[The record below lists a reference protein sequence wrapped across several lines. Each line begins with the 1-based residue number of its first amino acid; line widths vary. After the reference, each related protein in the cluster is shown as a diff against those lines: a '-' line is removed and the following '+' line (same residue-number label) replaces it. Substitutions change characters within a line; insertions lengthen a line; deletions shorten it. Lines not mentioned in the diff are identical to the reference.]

1 MKGRNTSLTEGPL
14 LRGIIFYTI
23 PIILTS
29 ILQLVFNA
37 ADLVIV
43 GRFCG
48 SIYVGAVGATSP
60 VIHLITN
67 LFIGLSIGAG
77 VAVAQAYG
85 RRDDD
90 EVHRAVHTA
99 IPLALICGLAITVI
113 GISFAKPMLI
123 LMEAPENVLPLSA
136 TYLRIYFGGII
147 FTMIYNFAAAI
158 LRAVGD
164 TKSPLLYLSIAG
176 VVNVLMN
183 ICFVT
188 LFNMNVDGVALATVI
203 SQAVSAI
210 LVTWELMRRT
220 DASRLVLSK
229 IRIFS
234 KELKAIVFIGLPAGI
249 NSSLFAFSNVIIQSS
264 INSFGDVAIAGSAA
278 AGNIEGFLSTAVNS
292 FNHTALNYAGQ
303 NLGAKKFDRIKK
315 TVGICLVLAVSL
327 GLVGGGLIYAFRT
340 PFLSI
345 YITDSAEAIRAGIV
359 RMTFLTLFYWVA
371 GLMDVTTGALR
382 GLGVSTVP
390 MIISVLGVCGFRIL
404 WIYTVFKEIR
414 TLDCLF
420 SSYPISWALT
430 FVCQIIAFAIVYR
443 LKKKKALAE
452 T

>member
-1 MKGRNTSLTEGPL
+1 
-14 LRGIIFYTI
+14 
-23 PIILTS
+23 
-29 ILQLVFNA
+29 
-37 ADLVIV
+37 
-43 GRFCG
+43 
-48 SIYVGAVGATSP
+48 
-60 VIHLITN
+60 
-67 LFIGLSIGAG
+67 
-77 VAVAQAYG
+77 
-85 RRDDD
+85 
-90 EVHRAVHTA
+90 
-99 IPLALICGLAITVI
+99 
-113 GISFAKPMLI
+113 
-123 LMEAPENVLPLSA
+123 
-136 TYLRIYFGGII
+136 
-147 FTMIYNFAAAI
+147 MIYNFAAAI